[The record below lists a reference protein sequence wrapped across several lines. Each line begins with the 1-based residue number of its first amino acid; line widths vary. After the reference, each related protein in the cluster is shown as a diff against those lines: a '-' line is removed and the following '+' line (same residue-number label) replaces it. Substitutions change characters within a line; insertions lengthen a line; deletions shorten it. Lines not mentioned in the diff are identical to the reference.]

1 MTKDLHPNDW
11 KTNGLYFSFRG
22 FRVFFR
28 EQGTGPAMVC
38 LHGFPTSSFDFAKIW
53 EELPGFRLIA
63 PDFMGFGFSFKS
75 TSLEYSIYDQ
85 ASLIEDLLRKLGIR
99 NCYLLAHD
107 YGATVAQELL
117 ARSQEVKDYEFNFLS
132 VVWMNGGIFP
142 DKHRA
147 RWIQKALLTKAGPL
161 LSRMLGRK
169 RFGRQFSAIFGE
181 HYQPDEKE
189 LDAFWEIITHH
200 KGHHLAYK
208 LLNYIPER
216 ERNAKRWTDALIH
229 YKRPML
235 FINGNQDPVS
245 GKHMAEAYAERVAD
259 ANVINLHDVGHY
271 PQWEAPDRCAAEI
284 LRFLRELP
292 TQAGSTA

>member
-1 MTKDLHPNDW
+1 MTNDLHPNDW

-85 ASLIEDLLRKLGIR
+85 ASLVEDLLRKLGIR

-117 ARSQEVKDYEFNFLS
+117 ARSQEVKDYEFNYLS

-142 DKHRA
+142 
-147 RWIQKALLTKAGPL
+147 AL
-161 LSRMLGRK
+161 R
-169 RFGRQFSAIFGE
+169 
-181 HYQPDEKE
+181 
-189 LDAFWEIITHH
+189 
-200 KGHHLAYK
+200 
-208 LLNYIPER
+208 
-216 ERNAKRWTDALIH
+216 
-229 YKRPML
+229 
-235 FINGNQDPVS
+235 S
-245 GKHMAEAYAERVAD
+245 GKS
-259 ANVINLHDVGHY
+259 
-271 PQWEAPDRCAAEI
+271 C
-284 LRFLRELP
+284 
-292 TQAGSTA
+292 